1 MKPTIRPPQLL
12 LLLAILT
19 LLLSAFALTSGSVH
33 IPLHGVIDVLL
44 GNPVEKSSWQVIVL
58 ESRLPRAI
66 TALLAGAA
74 LSVAGLLLQTTFANP
89 LAGPSILGLDAGAS
103 LAVGIVMLTVGG
115 TVGGVLNTFS
125 LSGHLAIML
134 AAFVGAATVLAIII
148 AFSTVVRSN
157 TMLLIVGIMVGYIAS
172 SLISLISYVAS
183 SEGVFSYALWGM
195 GNFTSVTRAQLPF
208 YSLVTLVG
216 LGVSITLIKP
226 LNALLL
232 GERYAQ
238 NLGVNVRTARLLLL
252 LTTGL
257 LTAVTTAY
265 CGPISFLGLAVPHMA
280 RLILRSAHHAILL
293 PATLILGAL
302 VAQICNI
309 ASTLPIFV
317 SPLPLNAITPI
328 IGAPIVIYVIVNQ
341 RKLEYFN

>member
-1 MKPTIRPPQLL
+1 MKTICRPSILL
-12 LLLAILT
+12 PLLVVLT
-19 LLLSAFALTSGSVH
+19 LLLSVYALTSGSVH
-33 IPLHGVIDVLL
+33 IPFADVVDILL

-89 LAGPSILGLDAGAS
+89 LAAPSILGLDAGAS
-103 LAVGIVMLTVGG
+103 LAVGLVMLTVGG
-115 TVGGVLNTFS
+115 SVGGMLNTLS

-157 TMLLIVGIMVGYIAS
+157 TMLLIIGIMVGYIAS

-183 SEGVFSYALWGM
+183 SDGVFSYALWGM
-195 GNFTSVTRAQLPF
+195 GNFASVTRSQLPLF
-208 YSLVTLVG
+208 ALVTLLG
-216 LGVSITLIKP
+216 LGLSIALIKP

-238 NLGVNVRTARLLLL
+238 NLGVNVRRARLLLL
-252 LTTGL
+252 LATGI

-265 CGPISFLGLAVPHMA
+265 CGPISFLGLAVPHIA
-280 RLILRSAHHAILL
+280 RLLLRSTHHAILL
-293 PATLILGAL
+293 PATLLLGAL
-302 VAQICNI
+302 VAQVCNI
-309 ASTLPIFV
+309 VSTLPLFV